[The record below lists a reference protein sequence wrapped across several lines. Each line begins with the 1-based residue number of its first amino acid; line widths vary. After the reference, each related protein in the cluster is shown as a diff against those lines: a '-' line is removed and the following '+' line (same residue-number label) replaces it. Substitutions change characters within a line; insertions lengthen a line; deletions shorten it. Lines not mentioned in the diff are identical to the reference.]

1 VIILVAPDGIYWK
14 VRDRMMARRASSAP
28 TQAAEPRTTSVPIA
42 SDAVPAR
49 RTFGPPI
56 LELQNV
62 SRAFGGLKAVDEVTL
77 SVPEGMIY
85 GIIGPNGAGK
95 TTLFNVLNGF
105 LAADQGSMRSAGQ
118 EIGGLKPHEV
128 CARGVGRTFQVV
140 RAFPRMT
147 VLENVVI
154 GAFVGSST
162 DDEANR
168 LAMDALQRVGMA
180 DAQAHML
187 AGGLTTK
194 QLRLMELARALAPRP
209 KLLLLDETLAGLGQ
223 NELDDILPVI
233 RQVNREGVTIVIIE
247 HTMHAMVKLA
257 DHFSVLDH
265 GRLIASGPPAE
276 VTKNPAV
283 IEAYLGKKWMDRAK
297 DQVA

>member
-1 VIILVAPDGIYWK
+1 
-14 VRDRMMARRASSAP
+14 
-28 TQAAEPRTTSVPIA
+28 
-42 SDAVPAR
+42 
-49 RTFGPPI
+49 
-56 LELQNV
+56 LQLDDV
-62 SRAFGGLKAVDEVTL
+62 SRSFGGLKAVDRVTL
-77 SVPEGMIY
+77 SVPEGVIY
-85 GIIGPNGAGK
+85 GVIGPNGAGK

-105 LAADQGSMRSAGQ
+105 LVADSGSMRFAGA

-140 RAFPRMT
+140 RSFPRMT

-154 GAFVGSST
+154 GAFVGSKT
-162 DDEANR
+162 DDEAER
-168 LAMDALQRVGMA
+168 LAYEALQRVGLTDSQTHA
-180 DAQAHML
+180 L

-209 KLLLLDETLAGLGQ
+209 KLLLLDETLAGLGHD
-223 NELDDILPVI
+223 ELEEILPI
-233 RQVNREGVTIVIIE
+233 IKQLNRESVTIVIIE

-265 GRLIASGPPAE
+265 GRVIASGTPAD
-276 VTKNPAV
+276 VVRNPAV

>member
-1 VIILVAPDGIYWK
+1 
-14 VRDRMMARRASSAP
+14 
-28 TQAAEPRTTSVPIA
+28 
-42 SDAVPAR
+42 
-49 RTFGPPI
+49 
-56 LELQNV
+56 
-62 SRAFGGLKAVDEVTL
+62 
-77 SVPEGMIY
+77 MIY

-105 LAADQGSMRSAGQ
+105 LAADQGSMRFAGRRSA
-118 EIGGLKPHEV
+118 GLKPHEV

-154 GAFVGSST
+154 GAFVGSKT
-162 DDEANR
+162 DDEAER
-168 LAMDALQRVGMA
+168 LAHEALARVGMTG
-180 DAQAHML
+180 QQVHML

-209 KLLLLDETLAGLGQ
+209 KLLLLDETLAGLGHD
-223 NELDDILPVI
+223 ELEDILPII

-265 GRLIASGPPAE
+265 GRLIASGAPAD
-276 VTKNPAV
+276 VVKDPAV
-283 IEAYLGKKWMDRAK
+283 IEAYLGKKWMDRAQ